1 MGVNHQSA
9 DHKDRSQY
17 QYDFPFHG
25 NRVQIHG
32 QGCAQ
37 LVLHALNLALTQR
50 HSAAKPQPKELDVG
64 VEQHLAFAEI
74 FSRVIDSR
82 V

>member
-1 MGVNHQSA
+1 V
-9 DHKDRSQY
+9 DR
-17 QYDFPFHG
+17 PEPLIGEAAKKH
-25 NRVQIHG
+25 R
-32 QGCAQ
+32 
-37 LVLHALNLALTQR
+37 R

-64 VEQHLAFAEI
+64 VEQHLTFAEI